1 MGCFTDPHVFEFEEA
16 KGQSEG
22 APSPGYCA
30 ASRTELPPGR
40 PLASAALPEKRKKKG
55 GLTENTTQGG
65 QKKNQQE
72 AIFSHTHIFHSAYRR
87 GSVQS
92 ESLGLIM

>member
-1 MGCFTDPHVFEFEEA
+1 MKSNTVFHSGVWDFCPLLEPHYYIFLIITHHLNLRYILRFVMGCFTDPHVFEFEEA

-40 PLASAALPEKRKKKG
+40 PLASAALPEKR
-55 GLTENTTQGG
+55 
-65 QKKNQQE
+65 QKRE
-72 AIFSHTHIFHSAYRR
+72 
-87 GSVQS
+87 V
-92 ESLGLIM
+92 

>member
-1 MGCFTDPHVFEFEEA
+1 MGCFTDPRVFEFEEA

-40 PLASAALPEKRKKKG
+40 PLASAALPEKRQKKG
-55 GLTENTTQGG
+55 RFNRKHNTRRTEEESAGSHILT
-65 QKKNQQE
+65 
-72 AIFSHTHIFHSAYRR
+72 HTHFPF
-87 GSVQS
+87 
-92 ESLGLIM
+92 SLQERKRPI